1 MRELLPRFSTKVM
14 AITKPIKG
22 IIGACL
28 TPWGEDERVNYEAL
42 KREIDFLAVDCDAIS
57 IAAVEAAEYT
67 MLSREDRKELLR
79 IGTEMV
85 DKRVPVLLGCSSP
98 SPREVIE
105 LAEYAAKVGGDM
117 AQVLMPLRPWGGQ
130 PTIAELME
138 FFTQVAS
145 ASPLP
150 IVVYHN
156 PGPGADPPNDAFVKI
171 SEISNVRYFKESS
184 RDITKISRLIE
195 QIDLAGKGYYFTTM
209 QPLLVT
215 LMMGGSGATMPPPG
229 TRIGAQV
236 VKAFRAG
243 DLEGARFW
251 QRCFA
256 LFPGKWAAYGLPPVM
271 KSAMKH
277 FGVDIGDPARPY
289 APVSP
294 RDHAQIGQFLRQV
307 GMLGEGAPT
316 PASLKDSALTL
327 AQEDTFLR

>member
-1 MRELLPRFSTKVM
+1 M
-14 AITKPIKG
+14 ALTQPING

-28 TPWGEDERVNYEAL
+28 TPFGEDDRINYEAL
-42 KREIDFLAVDCDAIS
+42 QREIDFLVGDCDAVS
-57 IAAVEAAEYT
+57 IAAVEAAEYS
-67 MLSREDRKELLR
+67 MLSREERKELLR
-79 IGTEMV
+79 IATQMV
-85 DKRVPVLLGCSSP
+85 DKRLPVILGCSSP

-105 LAEYAAKVGGDM
+105 LAEYAAAVGGDLI
-117 AQVLMPLRPWGGQ
+117 QVLMPLRPWGGQ

-150 IVVYHN
+150 IVCYHN
-156 PGPGADPPNDAFVKI
+156 PGPGADPPQDAFVKI
-171 SEISNVRYFKESS
+171 SEINNIRYFKESS

-195 QIDLAGKGYYFTTM
+195 QIELAGKGHYFTTM
-209 QPLLVT
+209 QPLLAT
-215 LMMGGSGATMPPPG
+215 LMLGGSGATMPPPG

-236 VKAFRAG
+236 VRAFRAG
-243 DLEGARFW
+243 NLDSARFW
-251 QRCFA
+251 ARCFA

-277 FGVDIGDPARPY
+277 FGIDIGTPSRPY

-294 RDHAQIGQFLRQV
+294 RDHNQIGQFLRQV
-307 GMLGEGAPT
+307 GLLGEAGPNPQA
-316 PASLKDSALTL
+316 LKDAALTL

>member
-1 MRELLPRFSTKVM
+1 MPL
-14 AITKPIKG
+14 AQPIKG

-28 TPWGEDERVNYEAL
+28 TPFGEDDRVNFEVL
-42 KREIDFLAVDCDAIS
+42 KREIDFIAADCDAIS

-67 MLSREDRKELLR
+67 MLSREERRELLR

-85 DKRVPVLLGCSSP
+85 DKRVPVILGVSSP

-105 LAEYAAKVGGDM
+105 MAEYAAKVGGDLV
-117 AQVLMPLRPWGGQ
+117 QVLMPLRPWGGQ

-138 FFTQVAS
+138 FFIQVAS

-150 IVVYHN
+150 VVAYHN
-156 PGPGADPPNDAFVKI
+156 PGPGADPPQDAFVRI
-171 SEISNVRYFKESS
+171 SEINNIRYFKESS

-195 QIDLAGKGYYFTTM
+195 QIDLAGRGHYFTTM
-209 QPLLVT
+209 QPLLAT
-215 LMMGGSGATMPPPG
+215 LIMGGSGATMPPPG

-236 VKAFRAG
+236 VRAFREG
-243 DLEGARFW
+243 NLERARYW

-256 LFPGKWAAYGLPPVM
+256 LFPGKWAAYGLSPVM

-294 RDHAQIGQFLRQV
+294 RDHAQIGQFLRQI
-307 GMLGEGAPT
+307 GLLGEGAPT
-316 PASLKDSALTL
+316 EVSFKEAAKALT
-327 AQEDTFLR
+327 QEDTFLR